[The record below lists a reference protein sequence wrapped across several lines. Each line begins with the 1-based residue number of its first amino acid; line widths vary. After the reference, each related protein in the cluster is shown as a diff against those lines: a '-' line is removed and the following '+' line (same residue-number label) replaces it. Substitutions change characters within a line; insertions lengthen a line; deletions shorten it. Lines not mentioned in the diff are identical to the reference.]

1 MENKVKLLIELGLQ
15 RDEDQG
21 DVAVVAFDL
30 PRSVAERVCRE
41 QESCQL
47 LSECGDLTRLLNAYA
62 VMNGY
67 QCAWFISAEMQD
79 DSADA
84 LIEENAELRESVL
97 FLQTELEEAR
107 KSVQAHELAG
117 KLFEMKNTQLE
128 KKLEAVSE
136 ERDVYKNW
144 CEGLKNKLAIAVG
157 YKNAGIPDNAVAAHA
172 EAEMWL
178 RVTLHE
184 KKSVRQAI
192 YRMRDELKAG
202 RIHFD
207 GISLKAIPFDSVD
220 AVAEKV
226 LREVADG
233 AEK

>member
-30 PRSVAERVCRE
+30 PRSVADRVCRE

-47 LSECGDLTRLLNAYA
+47 LSECGDLTSLLNAYA

-97 FLQTELEEAR
+97 FLQTELEVAI

-144 CEGLKNKLAIAVG
+144 CKGLKNELAIAVG
-157 YKNAGIPDNAVAAHA
+157 YKNAGIPDNAAAAQA

-184 KKSVRQAI
+184 KESVRQAI
-192 YRMRDELKAG
+192 YRMRDELKTG

-226 LREVADG
+226 I
-233 AEK
+233 AEMEAK

>member
-1 MENKVKLLIELGLQ
+1 MENKVNLHIELGLQ

-47 LSECGDLTRLLNAYA
+47 LLECGDLTRLLNAYA

-67 QCAWFISAEMQD
+67 QCAWFISAEMEESVVSSQKQLITDFDVANAQKQGAGQAECIEARDATMFQESKQD
-79 DSADA
+79 DSANA

-117 KLFEMKNTQLE
+117 KFFEMKNTQLE
-128 KKLEAVSE
+128 KKLEVADAERADAVKE
-136 ERDVYKNW
+136 
-144 CEGLKNKLAIAVG
+144 
-157 YKNAGIPDNAVAAHA
+157 
-172 EAEMWL
+172 
-178 RVTLHE
+178 
-184 KKSVRQAI
+184 AI
-192 YRMRDELKAG
+192 YRMRDELKRG

-220 AVAEKV
+220 VVAEKV

-233 AEK
+233 TKK

>member
-21 DVAVVAFDL
+21 DVAVIAFDL
-30 PRSVAERVCRE
+30 PRSVAERVCRD

-47 LSECGDLTRLLNAYA
+47 LSECGDLTKLLNAYA

-67 QCAWFISAEMQD
+67 QCAWFISATMQD

-84 LIEENAELRESVL
+84 LIEENAVLRESVL

-117 KLFEMKNTQLE
+117 KLFEMKDTQLE
-128 KKLEAVSE
+128 KKLEKADAERTDAV
-136 ERDVYKNW
+136 
-144 CEGLKNKLAIAVG
+144 
-157 YKNAGIPDNAVAAHA
+157 
-172 EAEMWL
+172 
-178 RVTLHE
+178 
-184 KKSVRQAI
+184 KKAI
-192 YRMRDELKAG
+192 YRMRDELKKG

-207 GISLKAIPFDSVD
+207 GIGFRAIPFDSVD
-220 AVAEKV
+220 EVAERIIK
-226 LREVADG
+226 EIADG
-233 AEK
+233 TKK

>member
-1 MENKVKLLIELGLQ
+1 MENKVKLLFELGLQ

-67 QCAWFISAEMQD
+67 QCAWFISSTMQE

-84 LIEENAELRESVL
+84 LIEENADLRESVL
-97 FLQTELEEAR
+97 FLPTELEEAR

-117 KLFEMKNTQLE
+117 KLFEMKLE
-128 KKLEAVSE
+128 VADAERVDAVKK
-136 ERDVYKNW
+136 
-144 CEGLKNKLAIAVG
+144 
-157 YKNAGIPDNAVAAHA
+157 
-172 EAEMWL
+172 
-178 RVTLHE
+178 
-184 KKSVRQAI
+184 AI
-192 YRMRDELKAG
+192 YRMRDELKRG

-220 AVAEKV
+220 VVAEKV
-226 LREVADG
+226 I
-233 AEK
+233 AEIVGGDS

>member
-47 LSECGDLTRLLNAYA
+47 LSECGDLTSLLNAYA

-67 QCAWFISAEMQD
+67 QCAWFISAVSSQKQLITDFDVANAQKQGAGQAECIEARDATMFQESKQD

-97 FLQTELEEAR
+97 FLQTELEVAI

-128 KKLEAVSE
+128 KKLEAADA
-136 ERDVYKNW
+136 ERAD
-144 CEGLKNKLAIAVG
+144 AV
-157 YKNAGIPDNAVAAHA
+157 
-172 EAEMWL
+172 
-178 RVTLHE
+178 
-184 KKSVRQAI
+184 KKAI
-192 YRMRDELKAG
+192 YRMRDELKTG

-207 GISLKAIPFDSVD
+207 GISLKAIPFESVD
-220 AVAEKV
+220 AVAERII
-226 LREVADG
+226 REICDG
-233 AEK
+233 TKK

>member
-21 DVAVVAFDL
+21 DVAVAAFDL

-67 QCAWFISAEMQD
+67 QCAWFVSAEMQD

-117 KLFEMKNTQLE
+117 KLFEMKNTELE
-128 KKLEAVSE
+128 KKLEVADA
-136 ERDVYKNW
+136 ER
-144 CEGLKNKLAIAVG
+144 A
-157 YKNAGIPDNAVAAHA
+157 NAV
-172 EAEMWL
+172 
-178 RVTLHE
+178 
-184 KKSVRQAI
+184 KKAI
-192 YRMRDELKAG
+192 YRMRDELKTG

-207 GISLKAIPFDSVD
+207 GISLKAIPFDSV
-220 AVAEKV
+220 AVVAEKV

-233 AEK
+233 TKK